1 MANPNDIPAP
11 QEPQKAGCQQEPCC
25 AFVDAAEA
33 ELRHM
38 LEVAHANGFRSI
50 TAAIT
55 FAKNARPALIQAE
68 AALDCNKDIWDADL
82 DRVHPDIKA
91 KRLALRA
98 VQSVL
103 RHNVRALAP
112 ATGSAGSQQGLVFE

>member
-1 MANPNDIPAP
+1 
-11 QEPQKAGCQQEPCC
+11 
-25 AFVDAAEA
+25 
-33 ELRHM
+33 M
-38 LEVAHANGFRSI
+38 LEVAHSNGFRSI

-55 FAKNARPALIQAE
+55 FAKMARPALIQAE

-82 DRVHPDIKA
+82 DKVHPQIKA

-103 RHNVRALAP
+103 RHNAESIHP
-112 ATGSAGSQQGLVFE
+112 ESKP